1 ILTKIFHRVKY
12 LFENNYAFKEEP
24 HLIKNIFTKNI
35 AVEDYLALD
44 ESVVYYYFQ
53 RWQYVDDPLLKDL
66 AESFINRRLFNYKEP
81 DVNYHL
87 DIESELNKIF
97 TRAGIVAG
105 YYVIRESCKDL
116 PYDVYRSGGA
126 RRVPI

>member
-1 ILTKIFHRVKY
+1 

-53 RWQYVDDPLLKDL
+53 LWHYEDDPLLKDL
-66 AESFINRRLFNYKEP
+66 AERIINRRIYKYKEY
-81 DVNYHL
+81 VAESHL
-87 DIESELNKIF
+87 DIVSEVSNLLKKVEIDP
-97 TRAGIVAG
+97 
-105 YYVIRESCKDL
+105 YYYLIIDASKYL
-116 PYDVYRSGGA
+116 PYDV
-126 RRVPI
+126 